1 MKEWAGRNAKMIQLL
16 VSIASLVVA
25 IVAIIGI
32 KVQIDASSRL
42 QAQQS
47 ARDIYREYLNLSISK
62 PEFAEPDYCA
72 LKASPQWPAYQNYVD
87 YFLYTSEQVL
97 SVSPDW
103 RPALEDH
110 AAAHQDY
117 LCTIKDSDSYAP
129 PAAAMLRDLQSKSC
143 KAAIPSC

>member
-1 MKEWAGRNAKMIQLL
+1 MKEWAGRNAKIIQLA
-16 VSIASLVVA
+16 VSVAGLLVA
-25 IVAIIGI
+25 IGAIIGV
-32 KVQIDASSRL
+32 KMQIDASARL

-62 PEFAEPDYCA
+62 PEFAEPDYCV

-117 LCTIKDSDSYAP
+117 LCTITNTETYAP
-129 PAAAMLRDLQSKSC
+129 SVATMLESFQEKQCAAVKPGC
-143 KAAIPSC
+143 

>member
-16 VSIASLVVA
+16 ISIASLVVA

-103 RPALEDH
+103 RPALEEH

-117 LCTIKDSDSYAP
+117 LCTIGNTETYAP
-129 PAAAMLRDLQSKSC
+129 PVAAMLENFQERQC
-143 KAAIPSC
+143 KAVKPAC